1 MSSSPIP
8 QLLQITAPLAGTKP
22 QQPVS
27 PHDGQFHDLLARASS
42 TVEGELKQVTETS
55 PIQQSDE
62 PLTDNPEQ
70 DTSPQYDEAPTTS
83 DAPSDAATETLEVQ
97 EDNQSDVI
105 ELTEAAE
112 LLLGTQVVPEEILT
126 VEVTTEPTIEAS
138 VIDAP
143 SVENYLNQSEPEPQA
158 ATEQF
163 AKTIEVN
170 PPVNQYDQF
179 TEAEADGQAVFV
191 EPPQDNDS
199 PAQEGPELPASELI
213 ADSDGEP
220 ADKDFSGR
228 AKSEADRPTEQP
240 AQTIAVEKHSQRA
253 TTRDVERPKS
263 ATQAPPAKAEGS
275 VAVEAEGSVAVEA
288 EGSVAVEA
296 EGSVT
301 VEAEGSV
308 TVEAEGSVAVEAE
321 GSVAVEAEG
330 SVAVEAETP
339 EESNDR
345 ATSSHEPKEPRAS
358 EPALAEP
365 DTVVGTQEN
374 ISVAKEASPVQSS
387 PSSPAVV
394 NSASDE
400 AAAAVLRSPTG
411 PTGEGSTVNADLDLM
426 PTIDRA
432 RFMQRVSRAFQ
443 TAHAREGQIQ
453 LRLSPPELGSL
464 RISITVHEGVVSAKV
479 EAETAAARSVLL
491 DNLPALRERLAEQE
505 IRIEKF
511 DVDVRRGGGQET
523 GNSGPNDRQARQS
536 RADSASSPGER
547 EPGHLETT
555 LSPRHI
561 NPIST
566 VTDGRLD
573 VRI

>member
-1 MSSSPIP
+1 MSSSPIS
-8 QLLQITAPLAGTKP
+8 QLLQITAPRAETKS
-22 QQPVS
+22 QQPNS

-42 TVEGELKQVTETS
+42 TVEGEPNQGTET
-55 PIQQSDE
+55 PPVQQSDE

-70 DTSPQYDEAPTTS
+70 DASPQYDEAPTTS

-220 ADKDFSGR
+220 ADKDFSER
-228 AKSEADRPTEQP
+228 AKSEADRPIEQL

-263 ATQAPPAKAEGS
+263 ATQAPPAK
-275 VAVEAEGSVAVEA
+275 
-288 EGSVAVEA
+288 
-296 EGSVT
+296 
-301 VEAEGSV
+301 
-308 TVEAEGSVAVEAE
+308 
-321 GSVAVEAEG
+321 AEG

-411 PTGEGSTVNADLDLM
+411 PTGEGSTVNADLDLVS
-426 PTIDRA
+426 TIDRA
-432 RFMQRVSRAFQ
+432 RFAQRVSRAFQ
-443 TAHAREGQIQ
+443 TAHVREGQIQ

-511 DVDVRRGGGQET
+511 DVDVRRDGGQET